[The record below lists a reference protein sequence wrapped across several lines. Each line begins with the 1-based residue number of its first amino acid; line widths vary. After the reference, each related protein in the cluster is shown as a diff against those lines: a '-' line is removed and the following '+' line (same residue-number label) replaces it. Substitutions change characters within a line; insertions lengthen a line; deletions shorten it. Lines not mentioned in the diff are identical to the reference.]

1 MNVSALITGHETVGD
16 HTEFV
21 VQISCSGVVW
31 LISRRFSDFDQ
42 LHCKLESVFHAALTA
57 RLPEKQW
64 FGRFDPNFIAKRQAG
79 LQAYLDA
86 LLQVYGILEDR
97 SLQHFF
103 EIEKNVELHT
113 DHIRQSTQSVGSN
126 GHVKL
131 MSETDRWQLIVEKA
145 EHELIDISE
154 VPEPLEVDQA
164 RQKRAEVLAAYTA
177 TRSATVRSRPLKTVP
192 TFWDGSTAPGPHAA
206 TSAWLRQL
214 HGRLHEAFQTQQ
226 SIKQP
231 SEDLIAFMPPPVDM
245 VAAH

>member
-1 MNVSALITGHETVGD
+1 MSNHLILSEAG
-16 HTEFV
+16 
-21 VQISCSGVVW
+21 
-31 LISRRFSDFDQ
+31 
-42 LHCKLESVFHAALTA
+42 KA
-57 RLPEKQW
+57 RLPSVPQHAPSTASRQTR
-64 FGRFDPNFIAKRQAG
+64 FHQRISFHDTRHSCFIRASTVCPSCSFDPNFIAKRQAG